1 MARDFKKKPPPPK
14 FEFQRRSQQM
24 RAEQET
30 QERRKLPFTGKIGL
44 FFLSLVTA
52 FLIIS
57 HFMKQFKQSAQQP
70 LQANEVYQ
78 PGLAESLTANPDA
91 PGALAQT
98 PLSVPAQTTPEAVPA
113 EPDVLNFSF
122 YTELP
127 QMEVVVDVEP
137 LPISLPDPMWIQ
149 AGSFRDLA
157 QAQRE
162 QQRLSTEDREMLIS
176 PIETQ
181 NGVFYRMMLG
191 PFTDR
196 LQLNQQRNALRR
208 LGADTRIVKPP
219 AKTLPLE

>member
-1 MARDFKKKPPPPK
+1 MARDFRKPPPPK

-24 RAEQET
+24 LAEQEVRGP
-30 QERRKLPFTGKIGL
+30 RRLPFTGKIGI

-57 HFMKQFKQSAQQP
+57 HFMQQYKQGN
-70 LQANEVYQ
+70 QAAPQASEVYQ
-78 PGLAESLTANPDA
+78 EKLVEKATSSVATDSVQQKTVLPLPETPSASVLAE
-91 PGALAQT
+91 
-98 PLSVPAQTTPEAVPA
+98 PEKV
-113 EPDVLNFSF
+113 NFSF

-127 QMEVVVDVEP
+127 MMEVVVDVEP
-137 LPISLPDPMWIQ
+137 LPIRLPDPIWIQ

-162 QQRLSTEDREMLIS
+162 QQRLSTEDRQMLIS

>member
-1 MARDFKKKPPPPK
+1 MARDLRHGPAPK

-24 RAEQET
+24 LAEQET
-30 QERRKLPFTGKIGL
+30 RERRKLPFTGKIGL

-57 HFMKQFKQSAQQP
+57 HFIQQFQQRASESS
-70 LQANEVYQ
+70 QASEVYQ
-78 PGLAESLTANPDA
+78 PQVADKKLEPLKPAVVEPLPKGLPVGLDA
-91 PGALAQT
+91 KSVEAPAL
-98 PLSVPAQTTPEAVPA
+98 
-113 EPDVLNFSF
+113 NYSF

-137 LPISLPDPMWIQ
+137 LPIVLPEPMWIQ

-162 QQRLSTEDREMLIS
+162 QRRLSTEARQMLIS
-176 PIETQ
+176 PIDTQ
-181 NGVFYRMMLG
+181 NGRFYRMMLG

-196 LQLNQQRNALRR
+196 LALNQQRNALRR
-208 LGADTRIVKPP
+208 LGADTRVVKAP
-219 AKTLPLE
+219 ANTLPLE